1 MQVASCLPLL
11 GNVVFEPCLWKPAR
25 RAQLFPCLHG
35 SPDPQGGFSLPSPP
49 WLLCQAGQQHR
60 MGKLRVLATGLVS
73 LHLSDMV
80 RQENTERALEMTAK
94 QGVHVQLIHRVE

>member
-1 MQVASCLPLL
+1 MWSLSPVCESLQEGLSCLCVYTAVQTRR
-11 GNVVFEPCLWKPAR
+11 VV
-25 RAQLFPCLHG
+25 
-35 SPDPQGGFSLPSPP
+35 SLPSPP

-73 LHLSDMV
+73 LYLSDMA

>member
-1 MQVASCLPLL
+1 M
-11 GNVVFEPCLWKPAR
+11 VFEPCLRKPAR
-25 RAQLFPCLHG
+25 RAQLSPCPAWQSRPAGSFP
-35 SPDPQGGFSLPSPP
+35 
-49 WLLCQAGQQHR
+49 CQAGQQHR

-73 LHLSDMV
+73 LYLSDMV

>member
-1 MQVASCLPLL
+1 
-11 GNVVFEPCLWKPAR
+11 
-25 RAQLFPCLHG
+25 
-35 SPDPQGGFSLPSPP
+35 
-49 WLLCQAGQQHR
+49 

-73 LHLSDMV
+73 LYLSDMV